1 MEEDFGLTETLVKRY
16 RTMEERTRSRQ
27 ELDELTDE
35 GESEG
40 HSRL

>member
-16 RTMEERTRSRQ
+16 RTMEERTRSRK

-35 GESEG
+35 CESEG